1 MYQPFFGYQT
11 YRNTSSYEWYL
22 LKESLYAELLLNMS
36 FGSEEK
42 VTQDFKYQDG
52 RVGQVRS
59 QDLVRNLYMQR
70 SIDRLEITLK
80 QNLVFGVL
88 FGLLSAFLTIFF
100 FIFRG
105 YTQSIKKVNR
115 GQKLVSVKDL
125 RKLLLK
131 GKAASDLSLD
141 KLPLVK
147 DKETSHMMVTGTT
160 GSGKSNCFNT
170 LLPQIRERGDRAII
184 VDLTGDYVLR
194 FYNSECD
201 TILNPFDQR
210 STNWSVWD
218 ECQTEAQ
225 FDTFAEAFV
234 THKKSVQDSF
244 WDNAGRIILSTALK
258 KLKEEGD
265 CSVQNLYEVLV
276 KSSLKDYSQFFLGTE
291 AAPFTDEKGDKTTF
305 SIRSTLVSQIAC
317 LKHLEEKSDF
327 SIRQWIED
335 ESESGWLFLTARP
348 DQRKTLKPL
357 ITAWMDIAINALMTL
372 DPDSQR
378 RLWFIVDELPALQK
392 LPSLEAALAESRKYG
407 GCLMAGIQSFPQL
420 INIYGHSTSQALLDL
435 FNTKIFFRSTD
446 PNTTSWISNVLGEAE
461 TKEVQE
467 NLSYGS
473 NTMRD
478 GVSLSQ
484 NNLSRPIVLPTEIM
498 SLKDLEC
505 YVKLPGQYPVSKL
518 AMNYKPSVKN
528 SKAFVT
534 KEEKPK
540 KAKISQK
547 IISQGKHS
555 LNHEMG

>member
-1 MYQPFFGYQT
+1 M
-11 YRNTSSYEWYL
+11 
-22 LKESLYAELLLNMS
+22 
-36 FGSEEK
+36 
-42 VTQDFKYQDG
+42 
-52 RVGQVRS
+52 
-59 QDLVRNLYMQR
+59 
-70 SIDRLEITLK
+70 
-80 QNLVFGVL
+80 
-88 FGLLSAFLTIFF
+88 
-100 FIFRG
+100 
-105 YTQSIKKVNR
+105 
-115 GQKLVSVKDL
+115 
-125 RKLLLK
+125 
-131 GKAASDLSLD
+131 
-141 KLPLVK
+141 
-147 DKETSHMMVTGTT
+147 
-160 GSGKSNCFNT
+160 
-170 LLPQIRERGDRAII
+170 
-184 VDLTGDYVLR
+184 
-194 FYNSECD
+194 
-201 TILNPFDQR
+201 
-210 STNWSVWD
+210 
-218 ECQTEAQ
+218 
-225 FDTFAEAFV
+225 
-234 THKKSVQDSF
+234 
-244 WDNAGRIILSTALK
+244 
-258 KLKEEGD
+258 KEEGD